1 MLQLTPH
8 MKILLAYEPVDFR
21 KGIDSLVA
29 LCKAHLKEDPFSGSL
44 FVFRNKSRTA
54 IKLLVYDGQGYWL
67 CLKRLSAGRLQWWP
81 TASAADHDM
90 PVHPL
95 AAQQLSI
102 LIYNGRPDQAHFA
115 PSWRKIA

>member
-1 MLQLTPH
+1 MIQLTPH

-29 LCKAHLKEDPFSGSL
+29 LCKAQLKQDPFSGSI

-54 IKLLVYDGQGYWL
+54 LKLLAYDGQGYWL

-81 TASAADHDM
+81 TSSDLGT

-95 AAQQLSI
+95 AAQQLFI

-115 PSWRKIA
+115 PSWREIG